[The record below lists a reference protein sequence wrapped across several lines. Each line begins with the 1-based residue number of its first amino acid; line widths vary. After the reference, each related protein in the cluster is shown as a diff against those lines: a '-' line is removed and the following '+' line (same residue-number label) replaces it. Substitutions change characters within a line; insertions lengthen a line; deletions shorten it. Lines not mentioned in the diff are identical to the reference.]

1 MGVVFVHFVPTVTFH
16 AGALFTKP
24 NTPESVKAAVNAGA
38 KIIELDVSFAYDGT
52 PVMIHSEN
60 PLDGEGVP
68 LKEAFELVRA
78 HSEISLNLDLKSLK
92 NLKAL
97 TELINEYELS
107 GRAFFTGVV
116 KEWAESVKGFGV
128 PYYLNYSIAESER
141 TDASL
146 AKNAAML
153 CKGVGAV
160 GINADFK
167 EASKLFCDV
176 IHENGLLVSLWTAD
190 TQDDMQKALSCGADN
205 ITTNR
210 PDMLNGIL
218 KNER

>member
-1 MGVVFVHFVPTVTFH
+1 MHSVPTVTFH

-24 NTPESVKAAVNAGA
+24 NTPESVKTAVDAGA
-38 KIIELDVSFAYDGT
+38 KIIELDVSFSCDGT

-60 PLDGEGVP
+60 PLDGEGIP
-68 LKEAFELVRA
+68 LKEAFELVKT

-97 TELINEYELS
+97 AELIDEYGLS
-107 GRAFFTGVV
+107 GRVFFTGIV
-116 KEWAESVKGFGV
+116 KEWVESVSGLGI
-128 PYYLNYSIAESER
+128 PYYLNYSITSGER

-146 AKNAAML
+146 AKNVAEL
-153 CKGVGAV
+153 CRRLGAV
-160 GINADFK
+160 GVNADFK
-167 EASKLFCDV
+167 EASRLFCDV
-176 IHENGLLVSLWTAD
+176 IHENGLSVSLWTVD
-190 TQDDMQKALSCGADN
+190 IKSDMIQVLSYGADN

-218 KNER
+218 KNGR